1 MPAGVSPGGVGP
13 TAREDEAGEAGEA
26 GEVDRVGAPYTR
38 SAMSIEPQITPDAEG
53 VVPDADLDAA
63 DEVAVGGLWAPERR
77 PLVVGL
83 VLTITLVAFEALAIA
98 TVMPTVKDDLGGL
111 TLYGWV
117 FSGFFLGSLLGIVVA
132 GQLADRHGLLLPY
145 AAGLGL
151 FAVGLVI
158 GGAAQS
164 MFVLVVG
171 RCLQGFGAGA
181 IPATAYVAVAR
192 GIPSPLRPRM
202 FAVTS
207 TAWVVPAAIGPAAAL
222 GLEHVLSWRAVFLVL
237 VPLVVVAGVLTA
249 PALRQL
255 GPPEVEPGGAGVPA
269 DAATTTHRDADAGPD
284 GDAVP
289 AAAGARRHDSDAARL
304 RLVIVLVV
312 AVGMVFAAGSGPPV
326 ALAVALVVVGVPVA
340 AYCVLHL
347 LPAGTMRLA
356 PGIPATVALRG
367 LLTFAFFSADAFVTL
382 TVTDGRGKAE
392 WIGGAALALC
402 TFCWTAASWVQERVI
417 ARLGPRRLDQI
428 GFVVLIAS
436 LVAMIAVA
444 QGAPIA
450 LTVVAWGAGGFAIG
464 LAYAPQAVT
473 VLALAPPGQE
483 GATSAAIQLSDGLG
497 IALGTGIAGGVVA
510 LADQAGWSVARGVTG
525 VFLLALVVAVIG
537 LLASARLPDRV
548 PAQVT

>member
-1 MPAGVSPGGVGP
+1 
-13 TAREDEAGEAGEA
+13 
-26 GEVDRVGAPYTR
+26 
-38 SAMSIEPQITPDAEG
+38 MSIEPPTTVDA
-53 VVPDADLDAA
+53 VPGEDGEDA
-63 DEVAVGGLWAPERR
+63 VVGGLWAPQRR

-132 GQLADRHGLLLPY
+132 GQMADRHGLLLPY

-158 GGAAQS
+158 GGFANS

-192 GIPSPLRPRM
+192 GIPAPLRPRM

-222 GLEHVLSWRAVFLVL
+222 GLEHAMTWRAVFLVL

-249 PALRQL
+249 PALRHL
-255 GPPEVEPGGAGVPA
+255 GPPEAGERLTVPNG
-269 DAATTTHRDADAGPD
+269 RR
-284 GDAVP
+284 
-289 AAAGARRHDSDAARL
+289 AAAARRHDSDRARL

-312 AVGMVFAAGSGPPV
+312 AVGMVFAAGSGPPLPV
-326 ALAVALVVVGVPVA
+326 AVLLALVGAPVS
-340 AYCVLHL
+340 AYCVIHL
-347 LPAGTMRLA
+347 LPAGTVRLA

-402 TFCWTAASWVQERVI
+402 TFCWTAASWVQERLI
-417 ARLGPRRLDQI
+417 GRLGPRRLDQI

-436 LVAMIAVA
+436 LIGMVAVA

-497 IALGTGIAGGVVA
+497 IALGTGLAGGVVA

-525 VFLLALVVAVIG
+525 VFVLALVVAVVG